1 MQRLGTSALKQ
12 HGEESGG
19 AFSCRT
25 CPPQPSDGDRA
36 PGLGGLGQISSLCEV
51 FVRMGELQGE
61 TMRGNMEMSA
71 LSLAGLEIANFA
83 VL

>member
-25 CPPQPSDGDRA
+25 CPPRPSDGDRA
-36 PGLGGLGQISSLCEV
+36 PGLAGLGQISSLCEV

-61 TMRGNMEMSA
+61 TMHGNMEMSA
-71 LSLAGLEIANFA
+71 LGLAGLEIADFA